1 MRLLVVWAAAGAG
14 EGAQAIRHPGNEATR
29 QSRAVPGPVRRGD
42 TPALLRILEPLDQM
56 VKW

>member
-1 MRLLVVWAAAGAG
+1 MVVWAAAGAG